1 MLQHKHKIL
10 KTTQQLDTAKTSLYQ
25 PKIKSTPKPLKFSET
40 PAQQFQKSCK
50 KNDWF
55 VQKSITYA
63 ERSNVQCAK
72 HAALLVYQ
80 GNIISVGINRYKIHL
95 NSNEVYNNYHE
106 YIKKKNL
113 NLNFPHFTIHA
124 EVDAFIKI
132 YKIYPKKIL
141 KKMNLSLYVV
151 RLQNKCL
158 ALSLPCPTCQKF
170 LKQFP
175 NLKIYYSC

>member
-1 MLQHKHKIL
+1 MLRHIKTPKKAYCEPISKSTTKI
-10 KTTQQLDTAKTSLYQ
+10 TQCSETSTQQYRKN
-25 PKIKSTPKPLKFSET
+25 
-40 PAQQFQKSCK
+40 CK

-55 VQKSITYA
+55 VEKSVTYA

-72 HAALLVYQ
+72 HAALLVHQ

-95 NSNEVYNNYHE
+95 NSNEVYNNYHH

-124 EVDAFIKI
+124 EVDAFINI
-132 YKIYPKKIL
+132 YKVYPKKIL

-151 RLQNKCL
+151 RLQNKNL